1 MTEMYT
7 CKYRYGIFQQGWTM
21 VFKAVGGVSSPEVDH
36 LWNSPLT
43 LSENVSTAS
52 DITATHLGHYKN
64 RIVLNWTTFNP
75 QEVNLRLAYETE
87 VRQIVKQ
94 LEQIYQ
100 IKQLSSN

>member
-1 MTEMYT
+1 MNPKCKSEML
-7 CKYRYGIFQQGWTM
+7 RM

-75 QEVNLRLAYETE
+75 QEVNLKLAYETE
-87 VRQIVKQ
+87 VATDCK
-94 LEQIYQ
+94 
-100 IKQLSSN
+100 KT